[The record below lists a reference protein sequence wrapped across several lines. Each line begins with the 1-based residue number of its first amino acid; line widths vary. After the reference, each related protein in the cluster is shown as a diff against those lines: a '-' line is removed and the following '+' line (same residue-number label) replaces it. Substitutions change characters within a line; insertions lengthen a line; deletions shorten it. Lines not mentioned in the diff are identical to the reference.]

1 MTNQL
6 SPLQGKRIILGV
18 SGGISCYKSADLVR
32 KLIEME
38 ADVRVVMTAGA
49 QEFVTPLTFQALSG
63 NPVHTTLLDPSAEAA
78 MGHIELA
85 RWADVIVIAPASAN
99 TLARLAHGMADDLLA
114 TLCLATEAPLAIA
127 PAMNRV
133 MWSNPATQANLATLQ
148 SRNVHVFGPGSGDQA
163 CGEVGAG
170 RMLEPLEIRDA
181 LSTMLSTT
189 GSSGIDSSI
198 SGKSDVLPL
207 DGVHLLLT
215 AGPTQEQIDPVR
227 FLSNNSSGK
236 MGFALATIAQQF
248 GAQVTLV
255 AGPVHLPTPAGVIRK
270 DVISASDMLETVLAN
285 VAQCDIFIAVAAV
298 ADYRVADVAPHKLKK
313 SHPEMSLE
321 LTRTEDILATVAGL
335 PSPPFCV
342 GFAAETKDM
351 AHYAQSKLEKK
362 KLHMIAAN
370 PVVQEGKI
378 VFGADTNSLEIFWPD
393 GGHATIES
401 APKQE
406 IAKQLLTL
414 ISSRYKTTI
423 NEHH

>member
-1 MTNQL
+1 MTKL
-6 SPLQGKRIILGV
+6 VSPLQGKRIILGV

-32 KLIEME
+32 KLIEAE
-38 ADVRVVMTAGA
+38 AEVRVVMTAGA

-85 RWADVIVIAPASAN
+85 RWADAIVIAPASAN
-99 TLARLAHGMADDLLA
+99 TLARLAHGLADDLLA
-114 TLCLATEAPLAIA
+114 TLCLATKAPLAIA

-133 MWSNPATQANLATLQ
+133 MWSNPATQANLDKLQ
-148 SRNVHVFGPGSGDQA
+148 SRGIHVFGPGSGDQA

-170 RMLEPLEIRDA
+170 RMLEPLEIREA

-189 GSSGIDSSI
+189 DSTGINTNIGD
-198 SGKSDVLPL
+198 KSNALPF

-236 MGFALATIAQQF
+236 MGFALATIARQL

-255 AGPVHLPTPAGVIRK
+255 SGPVHLTTPDGVVRK
-270 DVISASDMLETVLAN
+270 DVRSAKDMLETVLAN

-321 LTRTEDILATVAGL
+321 LTRTEDILATVASL

-351 AHYAQSKLEKK
+351 AHYAQEKLEKK

-370 PVVQEGKI
+370 PVVQDGKI

-393 GGHATIES
+393 GGHAIIDS
-401 APKQE
+401 APKQD
-406 IAKQLLTL
+406 IARQLLTL
-414 ISSRYKTTI
+414 ISSRYK
-423 NEHH
+423 NHHQ

>member
-1 MTNQL
+1 
-6 SPLQGKRIILGV
+6 
-18 SGGISCYKSADLVR
+18 
-32 KLIEME
+32 
-38 ADVRVVMTAGA
+38 
-49 QEFVTPLTFQALSG
+49 
-63 NPVHTTLLDPSAEAA
+63 
-78 MGHIELA
+78 
-85 RWADVIVIAPASAN
+85 
-99 TLARLAHGMADDLLA
+99 
-114 TLCLATEAPLAIA
+114 
-127 PAMNRV
+127 MNRV
-133 MWSNPATQANLATLQ
+133 MWSNPATQANLDKLQ
-148 SRNVHVFGPGSGDQA
+148 SRGIHVFGPGSGDQA

-170 RMLEPLEIRDA
+170 RMLEPLEIREA

-189 GSSGIDSSI
+189 DSTGINTNIGD
-198 SGKSDVLPL
+198 KSNALPF

-236 MGFALATIAQQF
+236 MGFALATIARQL

-255 AGPVHLPTPAGVIRK
+255 SGPVHLTTPDGVVRK
-270 DVISASDMLETVLAN
+270 DVRSAKDMLETVLAN

-321 LTRTEDILATVAGL
+321 LTRTEDILATVASL

-351 AHYAQSKLEKK
+351 AHYAQEKLEKK

-370 PVVQEGKI
+370 PVVQDGKI

-393 GGHATIES
+393 GGHAIIDS
-401 APKQE
+401 APKQD
-406 IAKQLLTL
+406 IARQLLTL
-414 ISSRYKTTI
+414 ISSRYK
-423 NEHH
+423 NHHQ

>member
-1 MTNQL
+1 M
-6 SPLQGKRIILGV
+6 
-18 SGGISCYKSADLVR
+18 
-32 KLIEME
+32 
-38 ADVRVVMTAGA
+38 
-49 QEFVTPLTFQALSG
+49 
-63 NPVHTTLLDPSAEAA
+63 
-78 MGHIELA
+78 
-85 RWADVIVIAPASAN
+85 
-99 TLARLAHGMADDLLA
+99 
-114 TLCLATEAPLAIA
+114 
-127 PAMNRV
+127 
-133 MWSNPATQANLATLQ
+133 
-148 SRNVHVFGPGSGDQA
+148 
-163 CGEVGAG
+163 GAG
-170 RMLEPLEIRDA
+170 RMLEPLELRDA

-198 SGKSDVLPL
+198 SCKSDVLPL

-255 AGPVHLPTPAGVIRK
+255 AGPVHLPTPAGVVRK

>member
-1 MTNQL
+1 
-6 SPLQGKRIILGV
+6 
-18 SGGISCYKSADLVR
+18 VR
-32 KLIEME
+32 RFIEAE

-85 RWADVIVIAPASAN
+85 RWADAIVIAPASAN
-99 TLARLAHGMADDLLA
+99 TLARLAHGLADDLLA

-133 MWSNPATQANLATLQ
+133 MWSNPATQTNLDILR
-148 SRNVHVFGPGSGDQA
+148 SRGIQVFGPGSGDQA

-170 RMLEPLEIRDA
+170 RMLEPLEIREA
-181 LSTMLSTT
+181 LSTMLAKTPY
-189 GSSGIDSSI
+189 GNVFADSQ
-198 SGKSDVLPL
+198 GGEDKLPFE
-207 DGVHLLLT
+207 GVHLLLT

-236 MGFALATIAQQF
+236 MGFALATIAQQL

-255 AGPVHLPTPAGVIRK
+255 AGPVHLPTPDGVVRK
-270 DVISASDMLETVLAN
+270 DVRSAKDMLETVLAY
-285 VAQCDIFIAVAAV
+285 VAKCDIFIAVAAV

-321 LTRTEDILATVAGL
+321 LTRTEDILATVAAL

-351 AHYAQSKLEKK
+351 AHYAQDKLEKK

-370 PVVQEGKI
+370 PVVQEGNV

-393 GGHATIES
+393 GGHATIDS
-401 APKQE
+401 APKHD
-406 IAKQLLTL
+406 IARQLLSL
-414 ISSRYKTTI
+414 ISSRYK
-423 NEHH
+423 NHHQ